1 MGRTF
6 ASLRHFNYRTWFF
19 TALIANIGTWM
30 QIVAQDWL
38 VLAELTEDDAFAGL
52 PAWSSSPSS
61 SPPRTCPTPLG

>member
-30 QIVAQDWL
+30 
-38 VLAELTEDDAFAGL
+38 
-52 PAWSSSPSS
+52 
-61 SPPRTCPTPLG
+61 